1 LAQVVTNDPDGK
13 TQTVNQYYR
22 VKKGDTLGDIA
33 QKNGVRVAQLQS
45 WNGLKSSEIGIGDQ
59 LIVGQTVVPVPQET
73 PEVEVSENVESDSIK
88 TQGGNDI
95 ISSYLLR
102 QIEKTRQNVE
112 EAEQGAEEIEQS
124 IEETEQS
131 IEEVE

>member
-33 QKNGVRVAQLQS
+33 QKNGVKVAQLQS
-45 WNGLKSSEIGIGDQ
+45 WNGLKSSEIGIGDR
-59 LIVGQTVVPVPQET
+59 LIVGQTIVPIPQEEEPKAGE
-73 PEVEVSENVESDSIK
+73 PENEESDS
-88 TQGGNDI
+88 TETRGGNDI
-95 ISSYLLR
+95 ISSYLLH
-102 QIEKTRQNVE
+102 QIEKARQNVE
-112 EAEQGAEEIEQS
+112 EMQS
-124 IEETEQS
+124 IE